1 VRPRPDDER
10 GLLSIQFVL
19 ATGLSLVL
27 FVMLANLIVYQ
38 YGRGVVRAALD
49 EGTRRGSRA
58 SSDPIESCNTAVL
71 GVLGDLAGGSLGRQ
85 VAFAGCSA
93 TDAHVEASAAVT
105 FQGWLPTVPD
115 WSFTARARAVR
126 EREPEAEPDP

>member
-1 VRPRPDDER
+1 MTLRPDDER

-49 EGTRRGSRA
+49 EGVRRGSRA
-58 SSDPIESCNTAVL
+58 ASDPVDSCNAAVV
-71 GVLGDLAGGSLGRQ
+71 GVLGDLAGGSLGSQ

-93 TDAHVEASAAVT
+93 SDAHIEAVADVS

-115 WSFTARARAVR
+115 WNFTARARAVR
-126 EREPEAEPDP
+126 EREPEP

>member
-1 VRPRPDDER
+1 MRSRADDER

-49 EGTRRGSRA
+49 EGVRRGSRA
-58 SSDPIESCNTAVL
+58 ASDPVASCNAAVV
-71 GVLGDLAGGSLGRQ
+71 GVLSDLAGGSMGSQ

-93 TDAHVEASAAVT
+93 SDSHVQASAEVS

-126 EREPEAEPDP
+126 EREPEP

>member
-1 VRPRPDDER
+1 MRPRADDER

-49 EGTRRGSRA
+49 EGVRRGSRA
-58 SSDPIESCNTAVL
+58 ASDPVASCNAAVV
-71 GVLGDLAGGSLGRQ
+71 GVLGDLVGGSLGSQ
-85 VAFAGCSA
+85 VTFGGCST
-93 TDAHVEASAAVT
+93 TDEHVEASAAVS
-105 FQGWLPTVPD
+105 FRGWLPTVPD
-115 WSFTARARAVR
+115 WTFTARARAVR
-126 EREPEAEPDP
+126 EREPEP